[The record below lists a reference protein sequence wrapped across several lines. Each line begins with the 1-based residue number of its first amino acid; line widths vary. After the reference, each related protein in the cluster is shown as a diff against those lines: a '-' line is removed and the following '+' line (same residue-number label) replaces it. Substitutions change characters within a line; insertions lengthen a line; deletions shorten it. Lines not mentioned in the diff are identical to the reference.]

1 MNAASSLVALPV
13 VLPLVAGL
21 STAGLGVTVAFSAGL
36 VAFGAGGQRRGRF
49 GAEKAAR
56 NRATFVLETGI
67 AAELA
72 LLQLLLFVGYLSLYF
87 VFAEDAG
94 FQPTVYWLVVIAAV
108 HMGLRV
114 VDALAVAGGYDT
126 SRHVTMFVSNYL
138 AFLAV
143 GASMLRTTSL
153 QVFYGNVS
161 AMPVLLGLSVYAAL
175 AVLGETVY
183 YEVRYF
189 RQAELR
195 GFRKSHVRFLLF
207 VVAAALTAAL
217 VTHALCAFITSTFSV
232 SGNTQIDASAGLL
245 FWLHV
250 ASIAVGGCF
259 LVYWLARFNSPAF
272 DASAWAVGLAF
283 GGKAV
288 LMAASSVAA
297 ASSLPNVGIIGAL
310 SSLAPQS
317 GVSTVSN
324 LALLQWVAWTSDVA
338 FVVGLFLVDY
348 VRRTGKPKDELVT
361 PI

>member
-1 MNAASSLVALPV
+1 MALPV
-13 VLPLVAGL
+13 VLPVVAGL
-21 STAGLGVTVAFSAGL
+21 STAGVGVTVAVSAGL
-36 VAFGAGGQRRGRF
+36 VAFGAGGRRRGRF

-56 NRATFVLETGI
+56 NRTIFLLETGI
-67 AAELA
+67 ASELA

-94 FQPTVYWLVVIAAV
+94 FQPTVYWSVVIAAAHTV
-108 HMGLRV
+108 LRII
-114 VDALAVAGGYDT
+114 DALAVAGGYD
-126 SRHVTMFVSNYL
+126 SGRHVTMFVSNYL

-161 AMPVLLGLSVYAAL
+161 AVPVMLGLGVYAAL
-175 AVLGETVY
+175 AVLSETVY

-195 GFRKSHVRFLLF
+195 GFRKSHVRFLLCLL
-207 VVAAALTAAL
+207 ALALTAAL
-217 VTHALCAFITSTFSV
+217 VTHALCALITSTFSA
-232 SGNTQIDASAGLL
+232 SANTSVDASAVVL

-250 ASIAVGGCF
+250 ASIAVEGCF

-272 DASAWAVGLAF
+272 DASAWAVVLAF

-310 SSLAPQS
+310 GGLVHQS

-324 LALLQWVAWTSDVA
+324 LALLQWVAWSSDVA
-338 FVVGLFLVDY
+338 FVVGLFLVDF
-348 VRRTGKPKDELVT
+348 VRTTGKPKDDVANQ
-361 PI
+361 I